1 MQFNCGP
8 SDIIINTKLNFMART
23 KPHKNRTDQTAATYL
38 INKSLISQSLKN
50 TNDLPI
56 DVVNVEKAGVTKTPA
71 KSSLC
76 DFILANNNDV
86 YICGSNGCNLQDISL
101 SGSPIIE
108 YYSDSN
114 DEI

>member
-1 MQFNCGP
+1 M
-8 SDIIINTKLNFMART
+8 DE
-23 KPHKNRTDQTAATYL
+23 TATAYL
-38 INKSLISQSLKN
+38 INKSLEN

-56 DVVNVEKAGVTKTPA
+56 DVVNAEEAGITKTPT

-76 DFILANNNDV
+76 DFILANNNEV
-86 YICGSNGCNLQDISL
+86 YICGSNGCNLQGISL

-114 DEI
+114 EEI